1 MAKFGHVVAN
11 DSNHPLMK
19 KFRLKKVPAVL
30 IGSRGDPEDL
40 NQFEGRMDADA
51 IEKALAIAARNKL
64 SKAAKDAKKKTDQP
78 MGKDLVSHA
87 SDQEKLQACLS
98 HHGICMLFLF
108 RAQKHQ
114 KLMPGR
120 PPVVS
125 NVPPQVS
132 LTLSL
137 SL

>member
-64 SKAAKDAKKKTDQP
+64 SKEAKDAKKKTDQP
-78 MGKDLVSHA
+78 LGKDLVAHA
-87 SDQEKLQACLS
+87 SDQEKLQKCLS